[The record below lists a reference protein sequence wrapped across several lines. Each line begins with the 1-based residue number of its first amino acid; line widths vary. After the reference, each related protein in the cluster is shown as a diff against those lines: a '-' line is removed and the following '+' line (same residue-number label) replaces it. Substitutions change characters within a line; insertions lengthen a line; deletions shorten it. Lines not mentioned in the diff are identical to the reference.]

1 MGGERPSSR
10 VGGERRYMV
19 RFRPS
24 QGDVAELPYHANE
37 RVQAGDLIN
46 VCGWR
51 VWIETV
57 VEDARE
63 QTSGLLTGRL
73 LRATPA
79 LGQTRSIGG

>member
-1 MGGERPSSR
+1 MESERRLNR
-10 VGGERRYMV
+10 VGGERRYIV
-19 RFRPS
+19 RFKLS
-24 QGDVAELPYHANE
+24 QGDVAELPYHASA

-73 LRATPA
+73 LRTTPA
-79 LGQTRSIGG
+79 LPPRRST

>member
-1 MGGERPSSR
+1 MGGERRVNR

-19 RFRPS
+19 RFRLS

-73 LRATPA
+73 LRTTPA
-79 LGQTRSIGG
+79 LGQRRSS